1 MEKHPEYQYLDL
13 LQDILDNGSNKK
25 LFLTP
30 EVLAEYKKKGEQA
43 PYIRSVFGRQIRF
56 DLSK

>member
-1 MEKHPEYQYLDL
+1 MKHPEFQYLDL

-30 EVLAEYKKKGEQA
+30 EVLAEYEKKGEQ
-43 PYIRSVFGRQIRF
+43 PPHIRSLF
-56 DLSK
+56 